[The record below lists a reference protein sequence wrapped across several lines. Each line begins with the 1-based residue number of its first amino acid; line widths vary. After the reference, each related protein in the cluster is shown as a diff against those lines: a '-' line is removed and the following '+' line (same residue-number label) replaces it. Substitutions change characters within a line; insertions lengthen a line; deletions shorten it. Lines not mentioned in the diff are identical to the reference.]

1 MRNYQRHHKTWKRPS
16 TRTLWAT
23 WFLFSLLDSNKWLS
37 SFASFKLRLCSN
49 SWFTSQSN
57 TDGTKSWVL
66 IGTRLHLSKLR
77 GKRPTQ
83 SRHWFQNWNERMSE
97 NPIFQIVITWLKLML
112 IIRNVDRYHYVIIGG
127 INNDDNMTSLIWC
140 DVVMTVFIMWRPI
153 DVTVE
158 TTLVFNHPIATS
170 AVRLYYLL

>member
-1 MRNYQRHHKTWKRPS
+1 
-16 TRTLWAT
+16 
-23 WFLFSLLDSNKWLS
+23 
-37 SFASFKLRLCSN
+37 
-49 SWFTSQSN
+49 
-57 TDGTKSWVL
+57 
-66 IGTRLHLSKLR
+66 
-77 GKRPTQ
+77 
-83 SRHWFQNWNERMSE
+83 
-97 NPIFQIVITWLKLML
+97 ML

-140 DVVMTVFIMWRPI
+140 DVVVTVFIMWRPI